1 MDDGKSFDD
10 PAAIVAPAPWRL
22 QGRGYIAMLRFDDG
36 GVQQDRFLPPSLQ
49 GRRAASP
56 YAWLMFVDYAQSDV
70 GPYQELLFIPG
81 RFPFED
87 GRKHL
92 SISRIFV
99 SSQASVINGRRNWG
113 IPKELAEFEVRY
125 GAEGLDRVKVA
136 RGGRV
141 FAELEFKSYPLP
153 LPFPGGLVPA
163 GLRTLGQ
170 HRDGRSYIYAPSAS
184 GIVRPASLRRA
195 WSDAAEFPDLAR
207 AKPVLAVAV
216 SRFQMQFPLSR
227 ILPLAGV
234 R

>member
-10 PAAIVAPAPWRL
+10 SAAILAPAPWQL

-36 GVQQDRFLPPSLQ
+36 GVQQDRFLPPTLQ
-49 GRRAASP
+49 GRRSRSP
-56 YAWLMFVDYAQSDV
+56 YAWLMFVDYAHSDV
-70 GPYQELLFIPG
+70 GPYHELLFIPG
-81 RFPFED
+81 SFPFED

-99 SSQASVINGRRNWG
+99 SSQASVDNGRRNWG

-125 GAEGLDRVKVA
+125 GVQGLDRIKVA

-141 FAELEFKSYPLP
+141 FAELDFKSYPLP
-153 LPFPGGLVPA
+153 LPFPGGLLPA

-170 HRDGRSYIYAPSAS
+170 HRDGQSFIYAPSAS
-184 GIVRPASLRRA
+184 GVLRPASLRRA
-195 WSDAAEFPDLAR
+195 WSDAAEFPHLAR
-207 AKPVLAVAV
+207 ARPVLAVAV
-216 SRFQMQFPLSR
+216 SRFQMLFPVSR
-227 ILPLAGV
+227 ILSTSTV